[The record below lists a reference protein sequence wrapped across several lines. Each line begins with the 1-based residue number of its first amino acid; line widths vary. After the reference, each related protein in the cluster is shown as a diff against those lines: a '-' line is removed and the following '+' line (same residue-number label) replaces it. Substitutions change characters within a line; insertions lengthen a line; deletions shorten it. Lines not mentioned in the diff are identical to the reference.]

1 MGTFGGH
8 ALPGSFFIFFS
19 LWAIYHILRRFYRRR
34 AFELQITEELVPKY
48 VNRVSFPLECGSTG
62 CCKNRTIPLDS
73 WLKFVACVIGIIGEV
88 YTGFSSDWKFVHIG
102 NAQHSTMFATFGL
115 SGIVEVLIFYRLL
128 KTSIQVEYMFSL
140 VALLCEGFLFA
151 FHLHGRT
158 PVDVFLHMLLLGAIL
173 ISIVAG
179 MFEVHNPDKPLFALL
194 RCWGLLVQ
202 GTWFW
207 QVGAI
212 LYPITYWM
220 PRWDE
225 LAKQSMP
232 RAANL
237 FCYHL
242 LIDFTAIV
250 LLAAVMSYRI
260 GRIKT
265 SNLSREANFIY
276 PPHTIDPE
284 SVELQ
289 EDMNLHAVANT
300 EERAG

>member
-19 LWAIYHILRRFYRRR
+19 LWAIYHTLRRFYVQR
-34 AFELQITEELVPKY
+34 ALKFQLTEESVPKY
-48 VNRVSFPLECGSTG
+48 VNRVSFPLEIGHTG
-62 CCKNRTIPLDS
+62 CCNKRSIPLDS
-73 WLKFVACVIGIIGEV
+73 WLKFIACVIGIIGEV
-88 YTGFSSDWKFVHIG
+88 YTGFGSDWQFVHIG

-115 SGIVEVLIFYRLL
+115 SGIIEVLIFYRLL
-128 KTSIQVEYMFSL
+128 RTSIQVEYIFSF

-158 PVDVFLHMLLLGAIL
+158 PLDVFLHMLLLGSIL

-179 MFEVHNPDKPLFALL
+179 LFEVSNPDKPLFALL
-194 RCWGLLVQ
+194 RCWGLLAQ

-220 PRWDE
+220 PKWDE
-225 LAKQSMP
+225 LANHSIPQ
-232 RAANL
+232 AANL

-242 LIDFTAIV
+242 LIDLSTIV
-250 LLAAVMSYRI
+250 LLAAAMSCRI
-260 GRIKT
+260 SRINA
-265 SNLSREANFIY
+265 SIESRKADFIY
-276 PPHTIDPE
+276 PPHTIDLE
-284 SVELQ
+284 SFEL
-289 EDMNLHAVANT
+289 EEETKLHAVRDAVD
-300 EERAG
+300 RDG